1 LPAAIFVA
9 TVIVDIEF
17 DPVKSASNAKR
28 RGLPFELTAEVDWS
42 AAYTI
47 EDRRRDYGE
56 ARFLAFAPM
65 NGRLHVVC
73 YCIRGEA
80 FRIISFRKAN
90 RREEKFYAEEKAA
103 ADR

>member
-1 LPAAIFVA
+1 
-9 TVIVDIEF
+9 
-17 DPVKSASNAKR
+17 
-28 RGLPFELTAEVDWS
+28 
-42 AAYTI
+42 
-47 EDRRRDYGE
+47 
-56 ARFLAFAPM
+56 M

>member
-1 LPAAIFVA
+1 MK
-9 TVIVDIEF
+9 IEF
-17 DPVKSASNAKR
+17 DPAKSAGNAKQ
-28 RGLPFELTAEVDWS
+28 RGLPFELAADLDWD
-42 AAYTI
+42 AAHTI
-47 EDRRRDYGE
+47 EDRRRSYGE
-56 ARFLAFAPM
+56 TRYLAFAPM

-103 ADR
+103 AD

>member
-1 LPAAIFVA
+1 MR
-9 TVIVDIEF
+9 IEF
-17 DPVKSASNAKR
+17 DPAKSARNVKE

-47 EDRRRDYGE
+47 EDHRRDYGE

-65 NGRLHVVC
+65 NGRLHVIC

-90 RREEKFYAEEKAA
+90 KREERAYEKAS
-103 ADR
+103 D